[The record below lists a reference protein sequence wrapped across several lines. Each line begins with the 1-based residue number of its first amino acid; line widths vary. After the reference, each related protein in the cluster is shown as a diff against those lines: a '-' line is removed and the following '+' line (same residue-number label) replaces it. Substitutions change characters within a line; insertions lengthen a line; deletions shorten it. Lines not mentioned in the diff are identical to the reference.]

1 MIEGSDIIPY
11 LATMRQAMH
20 IVILTQNVNAR
31 VHDYTNQQYQGSEA
45 SAAKRNF
52 RKTESKEA
60 AYQRHWNNGN
70 YHQRLANR
78 LKLNGTNKEHDHHY
92 QEKQPIIGFLIDRPV
107 VRSILATIPHWQ
119 CLIEILEH
127 SVYILG

>member
-11 LATMRQAMH
+11 LATVRQAMH

-31 VHDYTNQQYQGSEA
+31 VHDYTNQQHQGGEA

-70 YHQRLANR
+70 YHQRLAN
-78 LKLNGTNKEHDHHY
+78 
-92 QEKQPIIGFLIDRPV
+92 
-107 VRSILATIPHWQ
+107 
-119 CLIEILEH
+119 
-127 SVYILG
+127 